1 MKIINKQVRTNNGFK
16 INIRY
21 IIKEEDGK
29 IIAIAKFRD
38 LNSYDNFKFNKTL
51 GSIKRINNDD
61 NANNIEIV
69 LDKIEFISNSNGFKP
84 MWNPTMYKKLCMHK
98 QYTSVATCDPRD
110 EWNEETGIEIVTEKI
125 IKKIDTAIVNRLAL
139 AYDKMRSVKIP
150 EIIIVK

>member
-1 MKIINKQVRTNNGFK
+1 MKIINKQVKSGIGFK

-21 IIKEEDGK
+21 IIKEEDRK

-38 LNSYDNFKFNKTL
+38 LNSEDNFKYDRATCGF
-51 GSIKRINNDD
+51 KRINNDD

-69 LDKIEFISNSNGFKP
+69 LDKIDFISNSNGFTP
-84 MWNPTMYKKLCMHK
+84 MWNPTMDKKLRMHK

-110 EWNEETGIEIVTEKI
+110 EWNEETGIEIVTGKI

>member
-1 MKIINKQVRTNNGFK
+1 MKIINKQVKSDNGFK

-21 IIKEEDGK
+21 IIKEEDRK

-38 LNSYDNFKFNKTL
+38 LNSEDNFKYDRATCGF
-51 GSIKRINNDD
+51 KRINNDD
-61 NANNIEIV
+61 NANSIYIV
-69 LDKIEFISNSNGFKP
+69 LDKIDFISNSNGFKP
-84 MWNPTMYKKLCMHK
+84 LWNPTMDKKLHMHK

-110 EWNEETGIEIVTEKI
+110 EWNEETGIEIVTKKI

>member
-1 MKIINKQVRTNNGFK
+1 MKIINKQVKSDIGFK

-21 IIKEEDGK
+21 IIKEEDRK

-38 LNSYDNFKFNKTL
+38 LNSEDNFKYDRATCGF
-51 GSIKRINNDD
+51 KRINNDD
-61 NANNIEIV
+61 NANNIDIV
-69 LDKIEFISNSNGFKP
+69 LDKIDFISNSNGFAP
-84 MWNPTMYKKLCMHK
+84 LWNMSMGKKLAMHK

>member
-1 MKIINKQVRTNNGFK
+1 MKIINKQVKTNNGFK

-21 IIKEEDGK
+21 TIKEEDRK

-38 LNSYDNFKFNKTL
+38 LDSAENFKYVRATCGF
-51 GSIKRINNDD
+51 KRINNDD
-61 NANNIEIV
+61 NANNINIV
-69 LDKIEFISNSNGFKP
+69 LDKIDFICRSSGFVPK
-84 MWNPTMYKKLCMHK
+84 WNPSLYNNLLMHNY
-98 QYTSVATCDPRD
+98 YTSVAKCDPRD

>member
-1 MKIINKQVRTNNGFK
+1 MKIINKQVKSDIGFK

-21 IIKEEDGK
+21 IIKEEDRK
-29 IIAIAKFRD
+29 IIAIAKFRNLD
-38 LNSYDNFKFNKTL
+38 GIENFKLDKSTF
-51 GSIKRINNDD
+51 GFKRINNDD
-61 NANNIEIV
+61 NANNIKIV
-69 LDKIEFISNSNGFKP
+69 LDKIDFISNSNGFTP
-84 MWNPTMYKKLCMHK
+84 MWNPTMEKKLRMHK

-110 EWNEETGIEIVTEKI
+110 EWNEETGIEVVTEKI

>member
-1 MKIINKQVRTNNGFK
+1 MKIINKQVKSGIGFK

-21 IIKEEDGK
+21 IIKEEDRK

-38 LNSYDNFKFNKTL
+38 LDSVDNFKYDKSTCGF
-51 GSIKRINNDD
+51 KRINNDD
-61 NANNIEIV
+61 NANDIKIV
-69 LDKIEFISNSNGFKP
+69 INKIIFITNSNGFNP
-84 MWNPTMYKKLCMHK
+84 VWNPTMHKKLRMHK

-110 EWNEETGIEIVTEKI
+110 EWNEETGTEIVTEKI